1 MAKLTNVM
9 WCMIVVFFVVFSPLV
24 LEATSPTYVFEPTP
38 AEVATSPPYVLE
50 PTPAQEAT
58 SPPYVFEPTPIEEA
72 TSPIISLDLSTASR
86 STRVSI
92 ASCGFGLC
100 KKFKCCRCQ
109 PEFPFLCISCCTN

>member
-1 MAKLTNVM
+1 MAKLTNAM
-9 WCMIVVFFVVFSPLV
+9 WCMIVVLFVVFSPLT
-24 LEATSPTYVFEPTP
+24 LE
-38 AEVATSPPYVLE
+38 ATSPPYVLE

-58 SPPYVFEPTPIEEA
+58 SPSYVLKPTPIEEA
-72 TSPIISLDLSTASR
+72 TSPAISLDLSTASR